1 MTDLQKNM
9 LTGAL
14 IGAGAVLSRLPFL
27 ESAPFHTDSLHF
39 LRGVTKTGIAHPPGY
54 IGYCMSG
61 RVIYY
66 IIGNAHLAILVL
78 NLIAIFFVGF
88 LLYQLGLKMRG
99 ATSRSSAL
107 MTLLF
112 LASPFPYYYSAVS
125 LSYITECASAILL
138 VLFCVNHLEGKKWGW
153 WASSATLALGAS
165 LRQTVLVFLSPLWA
179 FTMLHTYLPKFF
191 QSSTDKGGLT
201 SRSLKPFLV
210 GLFIVTVLVACWM
223 FPTFILF
230 ERQGGYSARMNQQ
243 MADAVWANSVF
254 VAGIKGLLKN
264 SAKTFFFLLWNLNV
278 TILLYF
284 FEPVRNYFRKLWSED
299 RKILFLLLL
308 WILPALGFY
317 SLIFMGPAGYLLC
330 FLPAF
335 YLPLAGVLY
344 GKVFRYGIFAMLFS
358 ASLFLLPRPL
368 PEHERT
374 NRMMNIIILHYNAGG
389 IEQRNS
395 RNFQHIDSKKP
406 RDYGDAN
413 EWY

>member
-1 MTDLQKNM
+1 M

-39 LRGVTKTGIAHPPGY
+39 LRGVTKTGVAHPPGY

-61 RVIYY
+61 RVISYLT
-66 IIGNAHLAILVL
+66 GDAHLALLIL
-78 NLIAIFFVGF
+78 NLIATFFVGF

-107 MTLLF
+107 MSLMF
-112 LASPFPYYYSAVS
+112 LASPFPYYYGAVS
-125 LSYITECASAILL
+125 LSYITESASAILL
-138 VLFCVNHLEGKKWGW
+138 VLFCVNHLEGKKWAW
-153 WASSATLALGAS
+153 WASSAVLALGAS

-179 FTMLHTYLPKFF
+179 FTMLYYYLPKVFH
-191 QSSTDKGGLT
+191 SSLEKN
-201 SRSLKPFLV
+201 SPHRRSLAPFLW
-210 GLFIVTVLVACWM
+210 GLFIVIVLVVCWM
-223 FPTFILF
+223 VPTFILY
-230 ERQGGYSARMNQQ
+230 EQQGGYSARMNQQ

-264 SAKTFFFLLWNLNV
+264 SAKIFFFLLWSLNITV
-278 TILLYF
+278 LIYLF
-284 FEPVRNYFRKLWSED
+284 KPARNYLRNLWTND
-299 RKILFLLLL
+299 RGIFFLILL

-335 YLPLAGVLY
+335 YLPLAGVLH
-344 GKVFRYGIFAMLFS
+344 GKAFRYGIFAMLFS

-389 IEQRNS
+389 IKQRNS
-395 RNFQHIDSKKP
+395 RNLQHIDSKMP